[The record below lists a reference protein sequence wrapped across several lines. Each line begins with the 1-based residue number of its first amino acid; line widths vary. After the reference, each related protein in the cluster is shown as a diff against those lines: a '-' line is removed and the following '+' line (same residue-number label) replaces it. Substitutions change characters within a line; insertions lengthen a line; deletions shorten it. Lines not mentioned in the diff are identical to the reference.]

1 MKTFVRSLYPA
12 LAFLTFYLPAGAFSL
27 TLILWVGAHAP
38 ALAPAVQLFLGA
50 LAFALAVVAA
60 AECCLL
66 RGYAGPLIQ
75 RLLHLRRDR
84 MRLALLFAILGAVP
98 AGAADLFGVSMALG
112 AGPGR
117 IGVAVVMLSPLAWL
131 ILGAICA
138 RGDLMRR
145 ALGEAVGRS

>member
-1 MKTFVRSLYPA
+1 MKTFFRSLYPA

-27 TLILWVGAHAP
+27 TVTRWAGVHAP
-38 ALAPAVQLFLGA
+38 SLAAAVQLVLGA
-50 LAFALAVVAA
+50 LAFGLAVAAA

-66 RGYAGPLIQ
+66 SRYGGSLIE

-117 IGVAVVMLSPLAWL
+117 IGVAVAMLYPLAWL
-131 ILGAICA
+131 ILRALCA

-145 ALGEAVGRS
+145 ALDEAVGRP

>member
-12 LAFLTFYLPAGAFSL
+12 LAFLAFYLPAGVFSL
-27 TLILWVGAHAP
+27 TVTRWAGVHAP

-98 AGAADLFGVSMALG
+98 AGAADLYGASMALG

-117 IGVAVVMLSPLAWL
+117 IGVAVVLLYPLAWL